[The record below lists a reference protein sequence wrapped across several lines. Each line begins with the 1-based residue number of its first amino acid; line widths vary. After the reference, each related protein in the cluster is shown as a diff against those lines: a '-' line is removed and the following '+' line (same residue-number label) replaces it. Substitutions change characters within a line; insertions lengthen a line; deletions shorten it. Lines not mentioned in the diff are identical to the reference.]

1 MKELLQTTPVLFW
14 AVSKLIEML
23 ASFKGNS
30 LAGIQ
35 YLIDARLKRKGTIET
50 YFDYKGKELTKEQAD
65 RSRRFGGKVE
75 TRTEVVF
82 NPFAKGEIV
91 KRVRATIQVGFKYY
105 NSLANQAKR
114 EEKEIS
120 FKKQP
125 RRWGTR
131 RPDAPLVDH
140 LGKVYLECM
149 FIKVHEVAYF
159 DLEGNEVSLKD
170 IELFLPK
177 KKESATQDELEK
189 KVILRDVNVANIERF
204 AFDGKIYKILV
215 E

>member
-1 MKELLQTTPVLFW
+1 MKKLLQTTPVLFW

-35 YLIDARLKRKGTIET
+35 YLVDARLKRKGAIET
-50 YFDYKGKELTKEQAD
+50 YFDSNGNQLTQAQAVNYPYL
-65 RSRRFGGKVE
+65 GEVE
-75 TRTEVVF
+75 TRTEVIF

-159 DLEGNEVSLKD
+159 DLEGNEVSLED

-204 AFDGKIYKILV
+204 AFDGNIYKILV